1 MTEVPEHLLRRSRE
15 RREALGLGGDGG
27 DGGGAGAGGG
37 EEAPAAAPAAP
48 AAASSEVE
56 PQAAAATPAVPEP
69 EPEPEVTYIAKPDPG
84 RSRNPLW
91 VMPVLIA
98 LPIWALF
105 YAYAFAPAK
114 KAGPVD
120 PLVRGGEVFRANC
133 ASCHGATGE
142 GGVGPALQQGAAKLT
157 FPTEADHIKWVQTGS
172 GPSKGQKYGDPN
184 REGGQHGPAQGIMP
198 AFTGTL
204 SQSDIEA
211 VVKFE
216 REKL

>member
-27 DGGGAGAGGG
+27 GAGGG
-37 EEAPAAAPAAP
+37 GDEAPAAASAPAP
-48 AAASSEVE
+48 AAASSEVA
-56 PQAAAATPAVPEP
+56 PQAAAASPAVPEP
-69 EPEPEVTYIAKPDPG
+69 EPEPAVAYVAKPDPG

-91 VMPVLIA
+91 VMPVLVA
-98 LPIWALF
+98 LPMWALF

-120 PLVRGGEVFRANC
+120 PLVRGGEVYRANC
-133 ASCHGATGE
+133 SSCHGAAGE
-142 GGVGPALQQGAAKLT
+142 GGVGPALQHGEAKLT

-172 GPSKGQKYGDPN
+172 GPAKGQKYGDAN
-184 REGGQHGPAQGIMP
+184 RPGGQHGPAQGIMP
-198 AFTGTL
+198 AFSGTL
-204 SQSDIEA
+204 SQADIEA